1 MPPFFQNPS
10 LVVTGEG
17 FSFLG
22 RIDIQIA
29 LLVRSEAEAAQGG
42 GAEGVLEAR
51 FRATNAATFRF
62 GLILRTGLRKRSAA
76 FLLRQKP
83 FQGFSPQKRLAE
95 ALPQFPPAH
104 NLNVDSP

>member
-1 MPPFFQNPS
+1 MIER
-10 LVVTGEG
+10 V
-17 FSFLG
+17 LG

-29 LLVRSEAEAAQGG
+29 LLVISEAEAAQGG

-51 FRATNAATFRF
+51 LRATNAATFHF
-62 GLILRTGLRKRSAA
+62 ALILWTGPWKRSAA

-95 ALPQFPPAH
+95 ALPQLPPAH